1 MQKTWQHYKRN
12 TYSYVEIKLEHYL
25 GLGIDFKSAFRK
37 CDRFIVPAV
46 EVQRRNVFPKC
57 VKNLSNGIQ

>member
-1 MQKTWQHYKRN
+1 M
-12 TYSYVEIKLEHYL
+12 EIKLEHYL
-25 GLGIDFKSAFRK
+25 GLGIDFKSVFRK

-46 EVQRRNVFPKC
+46 EVQRRNIFPKC